1 MGDVLHIFNENVPGA
16 TRFYHPV
23 TNPVTSFTNMWVD
36 KLDVRNIPKSANFA
50 ANKARILLPAPQ
62 NISDEG
68 RLYLRKLFNTIWTKQ
83 QENNN
88 NDATKLIK
96 DTIHIPESVV

>member
-1 MGDVLHIFNENVPGA
+1 MNNVPMGDVLHIFNENVPGA
-16 TRFYHPV
+16 RWYNPV
-23 TNPVTSFTNMWVD
+23 TNFTNSWVD
-36 KLDVRNIPKSANFA
+36 TIDTRNIPKSANFA
-50 ANKARILLPAPQ
+50 ANKARILLPPPQ

-83 QENNN
+83 QESNS